1 MTSTRITYNDG
12 RKNKRHNADPSYLNV
27 YSEGPQFSPSFAHKI
42 AELNGTTLE
51 FEVSDNQEVYLGDLL
66 TIKLTL
72 TATNEGTAIAYNA
85 KFNLKIDKN
94 AEYIKTNQTTKALTV
109 TEGEVEG
116 DEKLFTVFYK
126 GQIEAGGEIK
136 CDLYF
141 KVQFGERTEQVD
153 ISRRRLA
160 DEKDK
165 VSLVKE
171 LDMSLCLTN
180 ALCQPGQP
188 EYGQQKSDA
197 THSIS
202 YKKNIVRDVGK
213 IILKAENIGND
224 TNPIYKLEAEVQEMP
239 SGYTLS
245 DMVFVFY
252 RKIEG
257 IDVDYVVIA
266 RSNNPTYIDTPFDD
280 MDEIKSY
287 NITYKVK
294 GEFPNGRTLD
304 SVTGENKYND
314 IYQLMEENE
323 KEKEKKGFPT
333 YAIALIV
340 VLGLAL
346 LAGAA
351 FLTYKL
357 LAKKSVEVATM
368 AVSENPEA
376 IKPYSGEQF
385 QKVEPSS
392 PRVKKKRNLK
402 NSSVISMEPRIQAN

>member
-1 MTSTRITYNDG
+1 VKLVDEEIINKLGEAANDKEEKFSKLLKLWEEIPSNEDKINKIKISFVPYERDTFYNLYTVNLTEAYPLFPYEEAPNKPFVSRLYLLVQSYSAHSPFGYKNLVTSTRITYNDG

-109 TEGEVEG
+109 TEGEVE
-116 DEKLFTVFYK
+116 DDKKLFTVFYK
-126 GQIEAGGEIK
+126 GQIEAGGSIK

-224 TNPIYKLEAEVQEMP
+224 TNPIYKLKAEVPEMP

-266 RSNNPTYIDTPFDD
+266 RSNNPVYIDTPFDD

-304 SVTGENKYND
+304 STN
-314 IYQLMEENE
+314 Q
-323 KEKEKKGFPT
+323 
-333 YAIALIV
+333 
-340 VLGLAL
+340 
-346 LAGAA
+346 
-351 FLTYKL
+351 
-357 LAKKSVEVATM
+357 
-368 AVSENPEA
+368 
-376 IKPYSGEQF
+376 
-385 QKVEPSS
+385 
-392 PRVKKKRNLK
+392 
-402 NSSVISMEPRIQAN
+402 